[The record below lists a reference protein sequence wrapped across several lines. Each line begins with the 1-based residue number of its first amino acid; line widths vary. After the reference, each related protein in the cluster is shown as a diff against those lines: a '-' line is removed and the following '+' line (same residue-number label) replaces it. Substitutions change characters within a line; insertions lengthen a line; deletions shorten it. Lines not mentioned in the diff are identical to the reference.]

1 MVREIAWGVMRLDY
15 YDALAALGVE
25 SAHPGGFEMT
35 QTWLS
40 HMPFEHGQEV
50 LEVGCGV
57 GKTACEISR
66 RFDVLMT
73 AVDVRK
79 DMIEKAKARSLAYGV
94 NVDFLVTAKHKLPFR
109 DAAFDYVIAESVTVF
124 NPIVK
129 ILQEYARVLKNGG
142 MLLDVEMASMAPL
155 PPNVMQEFR
164 SLYHA
169 VEVPTISDWKKRV
182 AQAGFNDTQI
192 LLSGPVT
199 SSASVETVE
208 NPMLANMP
216 NGLGQIIGDNQRVMS
231 QYGKWLNFIILT
243 AKK

>member
-1 MVREIAWGVMRLDY
+1 MDY

-40 HMPFEHGQEV
+40 QIPFERGQEV

-57 GKTACEISR
+57 GKTACEISH
-66 RFDVLMT
+66 RFGVAMT
-73 AVDVRK
+73 AVDIRK
-79 DMIEKAKARSLAYGV
+79 DMIEKAKARSIAYGV

-109 DAAFDYVIAESVTVF
+109 DAIFDYVIAESVTVF
-124 NPIVK
+124 NPIVTM
-129 ILQEYARVLKNGG
+129 LQEYARVLKTNG

-155 PPNVMQEFR
+155 PQDVMREFR

-169 VEVPTISDWKKRV
+169 IEVPTISDWKKRA

-192 LLSGPVT
+192 LLSGPVMP
-199 SSASVETVE
+199 SPSDEIVA
-208 NPMLANMP
+208 NPMLHNMP
-216 NGLGQIIGDNQRVMS
+216 NGIGRIIAENQRVMNL
-231 QYGKWLNFIILT
+231 YGKWLNFIILM
-243 AKK
+243 ARK

>member
-1 MVREIAWGVMRLDY
+1 MALDY

-25 SAHPGGFEMT
+25 SAHPGGYEIT

-40 HMPFEHGQEV
+40 RVPFTSGQQV

-66 RFDVLMT
+66 RFGVEIT

-79 DMIEKAKARSLAYGV
+79 DMIEKAKVRSREMGA
-94 NVDFLVTAKHKLPFR
+94 NVDFRVTEKNKLPFHE
-109 DAAFDYVIAESVTVF
+109 AIFDYVVVESVTVF
-124 NPIVK
+124 NPI
-129 ILQEYARVLKNGG
+129 IPMLQEYARVLKSGG

-155 PPNVMQEFR
+155 PHDVMQEFR

-169 VEVPTISDWKKRV
+169 IEVPTISDWKKR
-182 AQAGFNDTQI
+182 AQQAGFHDTHI
-192 LLSGPVT
+192 LLSGPVLPSSDVESPT
-199 SSASVETVE
+199 SSMVPFLPQGISTII
-208 NPMLANMP
+208 AN
-216 NGLGQIIGDNQRVMS
+216 NQRVMS
-231 QYGKWLNFIILT
+231 LYGKWLNFVILT